1 MGKPDIDTLDTIK
14 FRMALEADVDNL
26 IQIHLNSFQGYLN
39 TLLGTNYL
47 KAMFKWFIKVDSA
60 LLLVC
65 YNSEQIIGYA
75 MGAQDG
81 YSQNM
86 QKDLLPNIIWGML
99 TNPQFIIHPNV
110 FGQFKF
116 RLQNILNVKSKTNDK
131 IKLKDRIIHKDNTYA
146 LVGLAISPEF
156 RGSIITFKLLKEFEN
171 HVWRRK
177 FEAIRLTVYKFN
189 ASVIQ
194 LYKYMKWK
202 LYFEDKNTVRFIKT
216 KN

>member
-1 MGKPDIDTLDTIK
+1 MYDGHFKPDKKMITREKKGIPY
-14 FRMALEADVDNL
+14 
-26 IQIHLNSFQGYLN
+26 SF
-39 TLLGTNYL
+39 
-47 KAMFKWFIKVDSA
+47 
-60 LLLVC
+60 
-65 YNSEQIIGYA
+65 
-75 MGAQDG
+75 
-81 YSQNM
+81 
-86 QKDLLPNIIWGML
+86 
-99 TNPQFIIHPNV
+99 
-110 FGQFKF
+110 
-116 RLQNILNVKSKTNDK
+116 
-131 IKLKDRIIHKDNTYA
+131 IHKDNTYA